1 MGAQESILKAAVTGM
16 VPKSSRATGYGI
28 FECSFGVFWF
38 MGSWLLGVLYDAS
51 LPAMVAVSVLAQLA
65 AIPLYLRSAQLH
77 KAARRNLPQ

>member
-1 MGAQESILKAAVTGM
+1 
-16 VPKSSRATGYGI
+16 
-28 FECSFGVFWF
+28 